1 MPAEDGSFV
10 EVLRES
16 LDALAGS
23 GVRALAI
30 GDLAD
35 AVLRG
40 TKERPAVIELFLLP
54 QHAERAFEELRARGY
69 RPRGGDRRWRF
80 GLSRSGVEVDL
91 THRSAGDVYVD
102 DEMLRRSTDRD
113 YEEVSVPVAS
123 PEDLLVI
130 RALRHGEDRP
140 REWWDA
146 LAALEQG
153 GLDWGYLAERGRQY
167 GAHRVLSLLM
177 HARSLGHPVPDD
189 AIRDLFEFLD
199 ERRQG

>member
-1 MPAEDGSFV
+1 MPAEDDPFV
-10 EVLRES
+10 EVLRQTV
-16 LDALAGS
+16 DVMAGS

-30 GDLAD
+30 GDVAD
-35 AVLRG
+35 AILRR
-40 TKERPAVIELFLLP
+40 TKHRPASIELFLLP
-54 QHAERAFEELRARGY
+54 QHAERAFEDLRARGY

-102 DEMLRRSTDRD
+102 DEMLRRSTD
-113 YEEVSVPVAS
+113 YHYQGVSVPVAS
-123 PEDLLVI
+123 PEDLLVV

-146 LAALEQG
+146 LAGLERG
-153 GLDWGYLAERGRQY
+153 GLDWAYLADRGRQY

-189 AIRDLFEFLD
+189 AIRGLFEFLD